1 MPAPLTA
8 RQEICRE
15 NAGACQGDP
24 AVMTRP
30 ADRPEAAPQQP
41 LASTVRLR
49 QLDRE
54 VDQEQALQIGAAGLG
69 FLGAVL
75 SFTVNPAFAL
85 LPAMAFA
92 TLGQYAFQG
101 WCPPVALLAKLGLRS
116 SEEINRERY
125 ALAAAIAEPALPDAS
140 RAGAD

>member
-1 MPAPLTA
+1 VLTPRQGIGGKNAP
-8 RQEICRE
+8 
-15 NAGACQGDP
+15 ACQGDL
-24 AVMTRP
+24 AVTTRP
-30 ADRPEAAPQQP
+30 ASRPEPAATGPA
-41 LASTVRLR
+41 ASTARLR

-116 SEEINRERY
+116 SKEIDGERY
-125 ALAAAIAEPALPDAS
+125 ALAAAIAEPALPDMS

>member
-1 MPAPLTA
+1 VTTGSP
-8 RQEICRE
+8 R
-15 NAGACQGDP
+15 
-24 AVMTRP
+24 RP
-30 ADRPEAAPQQP
+30 AAPQPP
-41 LASTVRLR
+41 LGSTARLR

-69 FLGAVL
+69 FIGAIL

-92 TLGQYAFQG
+92 TLGQFALQG
-101 WCPPVALLAKLGLRS
+101 WCPPVALLARLGLRS
-116 SEEINRERY
+116 SKEIDSERY
-125 ALAAAIAEPALPDAS
+125 ALAATVTEPALPDAS

>member
-1 MPAPLTA
+1 VLMGSTA
-8 RQEICRE
+8 R
-15 NAGACQGDP
+15 
-24 AVMTRP
+24 
-30 ADRPEAAPQQP
+30 DRDQTTAAHPG
-41 LASTVRLR
+41 STARLR

-69 FLGAVL
+69 FLGAIL

-92 TLGQYAFQG
+92 TLGQYALQG
-101 WCPPVALLAKLGLRS
+101 WCPPVALLARLGLRS
-116 SEEINRERY
+116 CKEIDGERY
-125 ALAAAIAEPALPDAS
+125 ALAASMEEPAQPDMS

>member
-1 MPAPLTA
+1 MRAPAKETPRVT
-8 RQEICRE
+8 
-15 NAGACQGDP
+15 
-24 AVMTRP
+24 TRS
-30 ADRPEAAPQQP
+30 APQEP
-41 LASTVRLR
+41 PASTVRLR

-92 TLGQYAFQG
+92 TLGQYAVQG

-116 SEEINRERY
+116 SKEIDVERY
-125 ALAAAIAEPALPDAS
+125 ALAAAINEPALPDMS
-140 RAGAD
+140 RTGAD